1 MATREEKVILDIE
14 LKEDDIAT
22 RLGSIAEET
31 NRLKT
36 QNAELRKQMKSGE
49 VDWKTGAKAIQ
60 ENELQLKSLKAAE
73 KDASGQLAILTAAN
87 RTYSDSNAGARAQV
101 LDLERQINSL
111 SKAEKNSAAGKAL
124 INKQNELKASVK
136 ESAEELGN
144 FQDSV
149 GNYPQVFDLSGTAIG
164 KMKTMLDGLGGTS
177 TSVGGMASNAFAGM
191 KAQAISLGKAFLTPP
206 IGIIV
211 IVLGTIMLAVQKL
224 SAAFK
229 KNDEAGTKLEQAF
242 AQFKPIAEGIAW
254 IFDKLAVV
262 IANLILG
269 FSRMATA
276 VLNLIPAYKKS
287 AKAAEELVLAQDKL
301 EEKEREYTVNSAKR
315 NREIARLKKELTQT
329 EKYSAEEREKIAKQ
343 IDKLE
348 LENLNENRKILAKK
362 YNNLVKYYKEKKR
375 TDDEALNDIAANY
388 AAFINAD
395 TQYFEATTR
404 VGSRLNSARKEQR
417 AEDEANEKE
426 AREKAEQRR
435 KEADEKRKQR
445 EQENADFREKQTAEF
460 IKNTDAEI
468 AKMVEASKKAKEALD
483 FLKQEIET
491 AGEEEAD
498 ISGIT
503 KYLEDIEKAKES
515 IASQNEILELERQQ
529 SLLDAEYQAAVENAL
544 KTGASTALIDE
555 EYALKRQ
562 EIFNK
567 TTQANLSNAS
577 DFAGD
582 LATIFGE
589 STKLGKAA
597 AAAQVA
603 IDTYKGALAAYSAAA
618 SIPVVGQALGI
629 AAAAAVTVKGTKAIK
644 DIYAVKD
651 SFSAGRFA
659 TGGIVG
665 GRSYTGDAITARVN
679 SGEMIL
685 NMAQQKKL
693 FNTIAAGN
701 ISSSNGIDYEL
712 LAKAMSKQPAPVIGM
727 KEFLS
732 YQEKI
737 ATFDEQIKI

>member
-22 RLGSIAEET
+22 RLGAIAEET
-31 NRLKT
+31 NRLKN

-60 ENELQLKSLKAAE
+60 ENELQLKALKAAE
-73 KDASGQLAILTAAN
+73 KDASGQLAILTASN
-87 RTYSDSNAGARAQV
+87 RTYSDSNAGMRAEV
-101 LDLERQINSL
+101 AELERQINSL
-111 SKAEKNSAAGKAL
+111 SKAEKNSAVGKAL
-124 INKQNELKASVK
+124 INKQNELKAAVK

-164 KMKTMLDGLGGTS
+164 KLQTMLQGLGGTAS
-177 TSVGGMASNAFAGM
+177 TVGGVAGNAFAGM

-211 IVLGTIMLAVQKL
+211 IVLGAILLAVQKL

-254 IFDKLAVV
+254 VFDKIAVV
-262 IANLILG
+262 VANLILG
-269 FSRMATA
+269 FAKMATA

-301 EEKEREYTVNSAKR
+301 EAKEREYTKNSAWR

-329 EKYSAEEREKIAKQ
+329 EKYTAAEREKIAKQ

-348 LENLNENRKILAKK
+348 LADLDENRRILAEK
-362 YNNLVKYYKEKKR
+362 YNNLVKYYKQEKD
-375 TDDEALNDIAANY
+375 TSDIAEKAKADAY

-404 VGSRLNSARKEQR
+404 VGSRLNAARKEQR

-426 AREKAEQRR
+426 AQERAEQRR

-468 AKMVEASKKAKEALD
+468 AKMVDAAKKAKEALD

-491 AGEEEAD
+491 EGEEEAD
-498 ISGIT
+498 ISGIE
-503 KYLEDIEKAKES
+503 KYLDDIQKAKES
-515 IASQNEILELERQQ
+515 IASENEILELERQQ
-529 SLLDAEYQAAVENAL
+529 SLLDAEYQAAIENAL
-544 KTGASTALIDE
+544 KIGASTALIDE
-555 EYALKRQ
+555 EYALKRKQ
-562 EIFNK
+562 IFEK

-577 DFAGD
+577 DFAGN

-651 SFSAGRFA
+651 SFSAGKFA

-685 NMAQQKKL
+685 NLQQQKKL
-693 FNTIAAGN
+693 FDTIAGGN
-701 ISSSNGIDYEL
+701 ISTAQGIDYDL
-712 LAKAMSKQPAPVIGM
+712 LAKAMAKQPAPVIGM
-727 KEFLS
+727 REFLS
-732 YQEKI
+732 FQEKI

>member
-1 MATREEKVILDIE
+1 MATREEQIIIDIE
-14 LKEDDIAT
+14 FNAGETEQK
-22 RLGSIAEET
+22 LGDVAKQIET
-31 NRLKT
+31 LKT
-36 QNAELRKQMKSGE
+36 RNKEIRQELKSGTG
-49 VDWKTGAKAIQ
+49 DWASLTA
-60 ENELQLKSLKAAE
+60 QLKSNEQEIKSLQVAE
-73 KDASGQLAILTAAN
+73 KDLAGMISVADQQ
-87 RTYSDSNAGARAQV
+87 RRKYSDSFRGQAAQ
-101 LDLERQINSL
+101 LADLKNQYASL
-111 SKAEKNSAAGKAL
+111 TKAERESAGGKEML
-124 INKQNELKASVK
+124 QKLQQLDEQVK
-136 ESAEELGN
+136 ENDKSMGN
-144 FQDSV
+144 FQRNV

-164 KMKTMLDGLGGTS
+164 RLQTTLQGLGGTAS
-177 TSVGGMASNAFAGM
+177 TVGGVAGNAFAGM
-191 KAQAISLGKAFLTPP
+191 KAQAISLGKAFLTLP
-206 IGIIV
+206 IGAIV
-211 IVLGTIMLAVQKL
+211 IVLGAILLAVQKL

-229 KNDEAGTKLEQAF
+229 KNDDAGTKLQQAF

-254 IFDKLAVV
+254 VFDKIAVV
-262 IANLILG
+262 VANLIYG
-269 FSRMATA
+269 FSKMATA

-301 EEKEREYTVNSAKR
+301 EDKENEYTVNSAKR

-329 EKYSAEEREKIAKQ
+329 EKYTAAEREKIAKQ
-343 IDKLE
+343 IDNLE
-348 LENLNENRKILAKK
+348 LENLNENRKILAEK
-362 YNNLVKYYKEKKR
+362 YNNLVKYYKQEKD
-375 TDDEALNDIAANY
+375 TSDAAKKAKADAY

-404 VGSRLNSARKEQR
+404 VSSRLNAARKEQR
-417 AEDEANEKE
+417 EKDEANEKE
-426 AREKAEQRR
+426 ERERAEQRR
-435 KEADEKRKQR
+435 KEADDKRLQR
-445 EQENADFREKQTAEF
+445 EKENTDFREKQTAEF

-468 AKMVEASKKAKEALD
+468 AKMVEAANKAKAALD
-483 FLKQEIET
+483 FLKKSIE
-491 AGEEEAD
+491 EEAEQEAD
-498 ISGIT
+498 ISGIE
-503 KYLEDIEKAKES
+503 KYLDDIQKAKES
-515 IASQNEILELERQQ
+515 IASENEILELERQQ
-529 SLLDAEYQAAVENAL
+529 SLLDAEYQAAVENAR
-544 KTGASTALIDE
+544 KVGASTELIDE
-555 EYALKRQ
+555 EYALKRKK
-562 EIFNK
+562 IFEA
-567 TTQANLSNAS
+567 TTAANLSNAS
-577 DFAGD
+577 DFAGN

-685 NMAQQKKL
+685 NLQQQKKL
-693 FNTIAAGN
+693 FDTIANGSIGAQQ
-701 ISSSNGIDYEL
+701 GIDYDL

-732 YQEKI
+732 YREKI